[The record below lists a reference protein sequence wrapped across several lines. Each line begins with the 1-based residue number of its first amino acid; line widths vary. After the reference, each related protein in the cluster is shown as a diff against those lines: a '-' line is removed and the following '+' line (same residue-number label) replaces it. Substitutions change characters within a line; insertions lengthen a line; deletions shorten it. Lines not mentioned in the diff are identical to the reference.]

1 MDSTTEQPAKQMVW
15 RMPNLWVAESVGS
28 SIEFKFKGTEVRI
41 YDLSGPDCGV
51 VTYTIDGKN
60 LGRSIRM
67 TQGYWSDC
75 YILGTVDAGRNLEDV
90 VHTVKVEIAPEP
102 IPDKLK
108 YLNNSP
114 KYKNMT
120 AEELA
125 ASKFNKQNWYVSNVL
140 IVGEIVK

>member
-15 RMPNLWVAESVGS
+15 RMPNMWVAESVGS

-41 YDLSGPDCGV
+41 YDVYGPDCGV
-51 VTYTIDGKN
+51 VTYSVDGKT
-60 LGRSIRM
+60 LGQSIRM
-67 TQGYWSDC
+67 TRGYWSNC
-75 YILGTVDAGRNLEDV
+75 YVLGTVDVALKLEDT

-140 IVGEIVK
+140 IVGDIVE

>member
-1 MDSTTEQPAKQMVW
+1 
-15 RMPNLWVAESVGS
+15 
-28 SIEFKFKGTEVRI
+28 
-41 YDLSGPDCGV
+41 
-51 VTYTIDGKN
+51 
-60 LGRSIRM
+60 M

-75 YILGTVDAGRNLEDV
+75 YILGTVDAGRNLEDGI
-90 VHTVKVEIAPEP
+90 HTVKVEIAPEP
-102 IPDKLK
+102 IADKLK